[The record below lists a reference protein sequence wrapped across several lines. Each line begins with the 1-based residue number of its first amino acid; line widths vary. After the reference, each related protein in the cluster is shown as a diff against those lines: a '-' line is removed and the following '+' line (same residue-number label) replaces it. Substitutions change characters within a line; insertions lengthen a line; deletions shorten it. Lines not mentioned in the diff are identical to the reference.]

1 MLDITGCSDE
11 GEPALNPMSKAL
23 HSIWI
28 HAFYLNPGHVSRDYD
43 LLVFSFSV
51 AFGEGP
57 NPLKLK
63 HVPVGSPSNLQS
75 SRSKTR
81 NLWLPPV

>member
-1 MLDITGCSDE
+1 MQDTDVSELE
-11 GEPALNPMSKAL
+11 LNPMSKAL

-28 HAFYLNPGHVSRDYD
+28 YAFYLNPRHVSRDYD

-63 HVPVGSPSNLQS
+63 QVPVGSPSNLQS

-81 NLWLPPV
+81 NLWLPSV